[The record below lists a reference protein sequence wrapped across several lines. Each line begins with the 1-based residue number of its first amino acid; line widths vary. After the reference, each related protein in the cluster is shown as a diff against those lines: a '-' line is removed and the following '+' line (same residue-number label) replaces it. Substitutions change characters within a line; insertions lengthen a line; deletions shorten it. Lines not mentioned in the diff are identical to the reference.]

1 MFDIIKTANG
11 MLKSEPQFYKEIL
24 FQFCAEYQ
32 VYVDDLPN
40 MDTLRSFIESIP
52 KSDRIRI
59 EFEETSSL
67 SYVIVDSG
75 CMEQYESFVND
86 LYNDDEISINILI
99 EKQVD
104 RGILNVYKTDDFVCF
119 LTSRSPVQSLSNFA
133 TLFKGAE
140 KIVFRLLD
148 KIGTIQTENIA
159 FSDGEVTWESNV
171 SRREQLIEYMVNH
184 PFLQAIHFPLM
195 PQDFSIQRASCCDFL
210 KIEKLFAELHDL
222 VSDIYTAKYIYMDT
236 TKIILQKNSSNTIIV
251 LEKNLSDNIAD
262 H

>member
-1 MFDIIKTANG
+1 MFDIIKTANE
-11 MLKSEPQFYKEIL
+11 MFKSEPQFYKEIL

-40 MDTLRSFIESIP
+40 TDTLRSFIESIP
-52 KSDRIRI
+52 KSDRIQI
-59 EFEETSSL
+59 EFEDSAL
-67 SYVIVDSG
+67 SYVSVDSG
-75 CMEQYESFVND
+75 CIDHYERFVND
-86 LYNDDEISINILI
+86 LYIDDEIAIKIVVKKNI
-99 EKQVD
+99 V
-104 RGILNVYKTDDFVCF
+104 RGVLNVYKTDEFERF

-148 KIGTIQTENIA
+148 KTGFIQTENIA
-159 FSDGEVTWESNV
+159 FSDGEVTWKSNV

-195 PQDFSIQRASCCDFL
+195 PQDFSIQRTSCCDFL

-236 TKIILQKNSSNTIIV
+236 NKIIYQKNSSNTIIMV
-251 LEKNLSDNIAD
+251 K
-262 H
+262 